1 VQEPYHFVAK
11 DVIASWQSRRWPV
24 GQLEHN
30 QTTEEREEDTEQQGT
45 KRSTQHS
52 TQDSQPPRPVKRQKI
67 TYDSNQ
73 TPEEQDA
80 TKKPRRVGT
89 IEPARFQSV
98 SQEHVQQEGVPNEI
112 KDSYEDDQQLSSPGG
127 GEARVEIPVPDN
139 FNHDAYAKVVTSS
152 QLSQLLYLSQI
163 SQSPVQSSS
172 QLQTQT
178 PRHKYSST
186 IWDEDIEGVIPDSQ
200 EQPGS
205 SSYKPSET
213 PLSKT
218 ATSSRQNTE
227 ADTSTDLEELRFSN
241 TQTSPHRDSRTSGT
255 VDSEFAEALDNFT
268 QASYTNIDL
277 QSSPVPT
284 ESSRPLSS
292 YPQQISQESQENRS
306 QDVEHP
312 SGLLDETRPSSD
324 FTSQQGLEQAS
335 SPALR
340 TSSDSSLR
348 LPESSPKERD
358 LASLQ
363 VQPTQTSDPE
373 IQETSSL
380 AFATQ
385 LPLQR
390 DEGDHITPSPNVSL
404 VER

>member
-1 VQEPYHFVAK
+1 MQEPYHFVAK
-11 DVIASWQSRRWPV
+11 DVIASWQSRRWPA

-45 KRSTQHS
+45 KRSTPHS
-52 TQDSQPPRPVKRQKI
+52 TQDSQPPRPAKRQKI

-73 TPEEQDA
+73 TPEEQGP

-89 IEPARFQSV
+89 VESARFQSV
-98 SQEHVQQEGVPNEI
+98 SQEHVEQEEVPNEI

-127 GEARVEIPVPDN
+127 GKARVEISVPDN
-139 FNHDAYAKVVTSS
+139 FNPDAYARVVTSS
-152 QLSQLLYLSQI
+152 QLSQLSYLSQI
-163 SQSPVQSSS
+163 SQSPVQSSL

-213 PLSKT
+213 ALSKT

-227 ADTSTDLEELRFSN
+227 ADTGTDLEELGFSN
-241 TQTSPHRDSRTSGT
+241 TQTSPHRDSRASGT
-255 VDSEFAEALDNFT
+255 VDSEFAEPLDSFT
-268 QASYTNIDL
+268 QASYTNIDPH
-277 QSSPVPT
+277 SSSVPT
-284 ESSRPLSS
+284 ESSKPPSS
-292 YPQQISQESQENRS
+292 HPQQISQESRENRS

-312 SGLLDETRPSSD
+312 CGLLDETRPPSD
-324 FTSQQGLEQAS
+324 FTAPQGLEQAS

-340 TSSDSSLR
+340 TSSDLSLR
-348 LPESSPKERD
+348 LPESSPEERD
-358 LASLQ
+358 LASSQ
-363 VQPTQTSDPE
+363 AQPAQTSDPE
-373 IQETSSL
+373 VQETSSS

-390 DEGDHITPSPNVSL
+390 DEGDHIIPSPDVSL